1 MKTQLIRN
9 HTWARY
15 RLTGCWCMS
24 EKKTVIQIKGKVL
37 LYSIH
42 FSELSSVDAS
52 TLINAF
58 VFTRLSFY
66 IMVPNSNTLSRTN
79 GPTSG
84 GLPGGTV
91 VLLLNHSTVSTE
103 QQAQSIST
111 CLVNSFGMLYI
122 DRLLPR
128 PTASWTESS
137 AMTLLV
143 YKDDLSWQAGQ
154 MFMKQNWETIANRL
168 DSPQAHQL
176 HKEKICLTYA
186 LTWAQMSL
194 TIAMAQPLNL
204 LSHPTSVSGGH

>member
-84 GLPGGTV
+84 GLPRGTV

-122 DRLLPR
+122 DRLLPPPPPPAELR
-128 PTASWTESS
+128 ALPW
-137 AMTLLV
+137 
-143 YKDDLSWQAGQ
+143 LSWSIRMTFPDKLA
-154 MFMKQNWETIANRL
+154 KCSWNRI
-168 DSPQAHQL
+168 
-176 HKEKICLTYA
+176 EK
-186 LTWAQMSL
+186 
-194 TIAMAQPLNL
+194 PLL
-204 LSHPTSVSGGH
+204 ID